1 MATGQTVAKNCA
13 VMLRGRELSTDFN
26 TVAVSRSAETPES
39 TCFKSSTR
47 TRMEGG
53 IEDWAVTLGGLF
65 NDETGAAEEQAHTL
79 LAGSTILGVWPHGN
93 ATACNLGYEG
103 ECVEPDY
110 SVEAPVEGIVTLSST
125 WSGSGD
131 IYRTHIL
138 KISSACSTAGSASG
152 STRDY
157 SGSGDVVGVLRCT
170 AGSGASP
177 TLDAIIQHSA
187 DDSAWSDLITFAQV
201 TAGSVAEIKHGSSG
215 SRYLRAK
222 WTLAGTGED
231 FEFMVTAGRT

>member
-1 MATGQTVAKNCA
+1 
-13 VMLRGRELSTDFN
+13 MLRGRELSTDFN
-26 TVAVSRSAETPES
+26 TVTISRSAETPDS
-39 TCFKSSTR
+39 TCFKSTTR

-53 IEDWAVTLGGLF
+53 VKDWTVGLGGLF
-65 NDETGAAEEQAHTL
+65 NDETGAAEERAHTL
-79 LAGSTILGVWPHGN
+79 LAGSTILGIWPHN
-93 ATACNLGYEG
+93 YTTACNLGYEG
-103 ECVEPDY
+103 ESVEPDY

-138 KISSACSTAGSASG
+138 KTLSACSTAGSASG

-157 SGSGDVVGVLRCT
+157 SASGDVVGVLRCT
-170 AGSGASP
+170 AASGTSP
-177 TLDAIIQHSA
+177 TLDAIIQHSG
-187 DDSAWSDLITFAQV
+187 DDSAWTDLIAFTQM
-201 TAGSVAEIKHGSSG
+201 TAGSGCELKSGSVSG